1 MGMMGL
7 RELLGRQVPTT
18 SVGRDGFFD
27 VEDSFCTPGFWSAY
41 AARAL
46 QRGVHTG
53 ELGLSGKLKGYAHAI
68 GIERALGEADS
79 FPHDRRRAG
88 QTYSPLV
95 LLDTPELTE
104 KATGE
109 INGCIRGL
117 FPEQEYAAFVAS
129 ICELVGDLLDNVWS
143 HGKSTGFSMAQ
154 RWGKDREGF
163 FFEFAVADCGLGFL
177 RELRRVGIPGID
189 GHRDAVAW
197 CIQKGN
203 STKKKAVNAWAQ
215 RLPLDVMGNP
225 MPGLGMIVETD
236 NHHLGLGLAKLVEA
250 TERFSGRLWLASGD
264 ALLNI
269 HPRRGRTYET
279 IGIEWQG
286 VAAACRFHSSQVRQA
301 VQAETETEFQRIF
314 TNLVREAE

>member
-1 MGMMGL
+1 MGL

-163 FFEFAVADCGLGFL
+163 FFEFAIADCGLGFL
-177 RELRRVGIPGID
+177 RELRRVNSWNRWSPGRHCLVYPE
-189 GHRDAVAW
+189 GE
-197 CIQKGN
+197 
-203 STKKKAVNAWAQ
+203 
-215 RLPLDVMGNP
+215 LDEEEGGQCLGSAP
-225 MPGLGMIVETD
+225 PPGCHGKPHAGPWD
-236 NHHLGLGLAKLVEA
+236 
-250 TERFSGRLWLASGD
+250 D
-264 ALLNI
+264 
-269 HPRRGRTYET
+269 RRNR
-279 IGIEWQG
+279 
-286 VAAACRFHSSQVRQA
+286 
-301 VQAETETEFQRIF
+301 
-314 TNLVREAE
+314 